1 MDQTPF
7 TNMAQDFGTAFGAGT
22 QSAVTSLLSAVAQ
35 PLMACVTL
43 WIIIQ
48 GILVM
53 RGDMD
58 ARGGITRIIKVAFVV
73 GILTSSGLYTT
84 YVQNLF
90 ITVIPNW
97 FATAAGGSATAIN
110 NTPATFD
117 NMWQVTEHT
126 IETVAGQISYYDIID
141 AVSLAMIELVLMVLL
156 VVTFAIYE
164 FATIITG
171 IMVAIGPIMI
181 VGYLFE
187 ATKGVTDR
195 WIGKLITYSL
205 LVLLINITLNI
216 VLVGEKAYMRVILT
230 QQASGLAAV
239 PVELKILIELAM
251 FFAMG
256 AFIIISLPA
265 IAATLGGGLG
275 VSPGAAI
282 MNTISNIATGGASK
296 AARMAAPK
304 PKPKG

>member
-1 MDQTPF
+1 MNHTPF
-7 TNMAQDFGTAFGAGT
+7 ANMATSFGAAFGTGI
-22 QSAVTSLLSAVAQ
+22 QTSITSMLAAVAT

-53 RGDMD
+53 RGDID
-58 ARGGITRIIKVAFVV
+58 ARGGITRIIKVALVV

-84 YVQNLF
+84 YVQTLF
-90 ITVIPNW
+90 LTTIPNW
-97 FATAAGGSATAIN
+97 FATAAGGSPAAVAS
-110 NTPATFD
+110 TPQTFD

-126 IETVAGQISYYDIID
+126 IELVSAKIAIYDVID
-141 AVSLAMIELVLMVLL
+141 AVSLALIELSIMVLL

-205 LVLLINITLNI
+205 LTLLINVTLAV
-216 VLVGEKAYMRVILT
+216 VLQGEKAYMRIILT

-239 PVELKILIELAM
+239 PVEIKILIELMM

-256 AFIIISLPA
+256 AFIVVSLPA

-275 VSPGAAI
+275 ISPGAAI
-282 MNTISNIATGGASK
+282 MNAFTNLASGGASR

-304 PKPKG
+304 PKAA

>member
-1 MDQTPF
+1 MDF
-7 TNMAQDFGTAFGAGT
+7 DFGTAFGTGT
-22 QSAVTSLLSAVAQ
+22 RNAITSLLAAVAT

-43 WIIIQ
+43 WIIVQ

-58 ARGGITRIIKVAFVV
+58 PRGGITRIIKVALVV
-73 GILTSSGLYTT
+73 GILTSSGLYTN
-84 YVQNLF
+84 YVQTLF
-90 ITVIPNW
+90 ITTIPNW
-97 FATAAGGSATAIN
+97 FATAVGGSQAAITS
-110 NTPATFD
+110 TPATFD

-126 IETVAGQISYYDIID
+126 VEIVGAQIAIYDVVD
-141 AVSLAMIELVLMVLL
+141 SVSLVLIELSIMVLL

-164 FATIITG
+164 FATIAIG
-171 IMVAIGPIMI
+171 IMVAIGPVLI

-205 LVLLINITLNI
+205 LTLLINVTLAI
-216 VLVGEKAYMRVILT
+216 VLQGEKAYMRVILT

-239 PVELKILIELAM
+239 PVEIKILIELAM

-256 AFIIISLPA
+256 DFIISSLPA
-265 IAATLGGGLG
+265 IAAALGGGLG

-282 MNTISNIATGGASK
+282 MNAFTNLASRS
-296 AARMAAPK
+296 ARPK
-304 PKPKG
+304 SKTV

>member
-7 TNMAQDFGTAFGAGT
+7 TNMATDFGAAFGTGI
-22 QSAVTSLLSAVAQ
+22 QTSITSMLAAVAT
-35 PLMACVTL
+35 PLLACVTL
-43 WIIIQ
+43 WIIVQ

-58 ARGGITRIIKVAFVV
+58 ARGGITRIIKVALVV
-73 GILTSSGLYTT
+73 GILTSSGLYTN
-84 YVQNLF
+84 YVQTLF
-90 ITVIPNW
+90 ITTIPNW
-97 FATAAGGSATAIN
+97 FATAAGGTQAAITS
-110 NTPATFD
+110 TPATFD
-117 NMWQVTEHT
+117 NMWAVTEHT
-126 IETVAGQISYYDIID
+126 IETVGAQIAIYDVVD
-141 AVSLAMIELVLMVLL
+141 SVSLALIELAIMVLM

-164 FATIITG
+164 FAIIVTG
-171 IMVAIGPIMI
+171 IMVAIGPVLI

-205 LVLLINITLNI
+205 LTLLINVTLAV
-216 VLVGEKAYMRVILT
+216 VLQGEKAYMRVILT

-239 PVELKILIELAM
+239 PVEIKVLIELAM

-256 AFIIISLPA
+256 AFIVVSLPA
-265 IAATLGGGLG
+265 IAAALGGGLG

-282 MNTISNIATGGASK
+282 MNAFTNIATRAATRKPK
-296 AARMAAPK
+296 AA
-304 PKPKG
+304 

>member
-1 MDQTPF
+1 MNHTPF
-7 TNMAQDFGTAFGAGT
+7 TNMANNFGVAFGTGT
-22 QSAVTSLLSAVAQ
+22 QTAIASMLAAVAT
-35 PLMACVTL
+35 PLLAAVTL
-43 WIIIQ
+43 WFIVQ

-53 RGDMD
+53 RGDID
-58 ARGGITRIIKVAFVV
+58 ARGGITRIIKVALVV
-73 GILTSSGLYTT
+73 GILTSSGLYTA
-84 YVQNLF
+84 YVQTLF
-90 ITVIPNW
+90 MTTIPNW
-97 FATAAGGSATAIN
+97 FATAAGGNPAIV
-110 NTPATFD
+110 NTPQTFD

-126 IETVAGQISYYDIID
+126 IELVGAQIAIYDVVD
-141 AVSLAMIELVLMVLL
+141 AVSLVLIELSIMVFL

-164 FATIITG
+164 FAAIATG
-171 IMVAIGPIMI
+171 IMVAIGPVMI

-205 LVLLINITLNI
+205 LTLLINVTLAV
-216 VLVGEKAYMRVILT
+216 VLQGEKAYMRLILT

-239 PVELKILIELAM
+239 PVEIKIMIELMM

-256 AFIIISLPA
+256 AFIVVSLPA

-275 VSPGAAI
+275 ISPGAAI
-282 MNTISNIATGGASK
+282 MNAFTNLASGGASR

-304 PKPKG
+304 PKAA